1 MENIKEK
8 YRYLFIEMKNGFLK
22 NRSLREEIQK
32 YLELIRNVSILGT
45 KKAFFDTEEKYDI
58 PETMN
63 EIADMFLVKSL
74 TKSTFAVILLMLN
87 IIGNVSVYGIS
98 AFGLNFISNVF
109 QTVFS
114 ILLQLVIFGVIA
126 QIFKENPSI
135 AQREKKVLMAL
146 FTIVS
151 VCSAIAAISPIS
163 SMFNIISVIHIAG
176 VIGIIGV
183 VINFVSF
190 FQDIIMAIF
199 YLSGL
204 IMLEKKINDRNEKM
218 VV

>member
-1 MENIKEK
+1 MKNIKEK
-8 YRYLFIEMKNGFLK
+8 YLYLFIEMKNGFLK
-22 NRSLREEIQK
+22 NRNFREEIQK
-32 YLELIRNVSILGT
+32 YLGLIRNISILGI
-45 KKAFFDTEEKYDI
+45 KNAFLDTEEKYNI
-58 PETMN
+58 SETMN
-63 EIADMFLVKSL
+63 EIADMFFVKSL
-74 TKSTFAVILLMLN
+74 TKSIFTVILLVLN
-87 IIGNVSVYGIS
+87 IVGNVFVYGIS
-98 AFGLNFISNVF
+98 AFGVNFISNVF
-109 QTVFS
+109 QSVFS

-146 FTIVS
+146 FIIVS
-151 VCSAIAAISPIS
+151 VCSVIAAISPIS
-163 SMFNIISVIHIAG
+163 SMFDIISIIHITG

-204 IMLEKKINDRNEKM
+204 IMLEKKINDRNEKI